1 MNVRWKIYTQKNIMR
16 VYEVLIKLFQTDDH
30 IREKLNLSPDK
41 IQKLK
46 SGKSPVWLDIEL
58 VKKYKVNP
66 LYLAGIQDKMFL
78 PWKQG
83 DSFETYF
90 F

>member
-1 MNVRWKIYTQKNIMR
+1 MR
-16 VYEVLIKLFQTDDH
+16 VYEVLIQLFQTDDH
-30 IREKLNLSPDK
+30 IRDKFNISPVK

-66 LYLAGIQDKMFL
+66 LFIAGIQDKMFL
-78 PWKQG
+78 P
-83 DSFETYF
+83 
-90 F
+90 